1 MKTVMQLL
9 LVMLVFGGVSAVA
22 TLFWQKQRSELQ
34 TAVQRA
40 EAAESKIAGNPL
52 AGLEKPVEPSET
64 PDKPDAE
71 LPEPPV
77 AVRPPY
83 VEGVD
88 ETSPLV
94 VSLNQRLRAT
104 HDKERKLDERQEAL
118 KLIFYDIRTEQTKIN
133 KLRQQLS
140 EEVGKSSQSV
150 REAMK
155 AAQDERELLRQE
167 LDSLRLPSKSE
178 TDDASSEKSTSPIPS
193 AQFDNPMSVVRP

>member
-1 MKTVMQLL
+1 MKTVMQIL
-9 LVMLVFGGVSAVA
+9 LVMLAFGGVSAVA
-22 TLFWQKQRSELQ
+22 TLFWQKQQSELQ

-40 EAAESKIAGNPL
+40 ETAESKVAQNPL
-52 AGLEKPVEPSET
+52 AGMEKPAEPADIL
-64 PDKPDAE
+64 DKTEAE

-77 AVRPPY
+77 AIRPPY

-104 HDKERKLDERQEAL
+104 HEKERKLDERQEAL
-118 KLIFYDIRTEQTKIN
+118 KLIFYDIRTEQTKISQ
-133 KLRQQLS
+133 LRKRLS

-150 REAMK
+150 RESMK

-167 LDSLRLPSKSE
+167 LDLLRSPSKA
-178 TDDASSEKSTSPIPS
+178 DADVTPSEKSTSPIPS
-193 AQFDNPMSVVRP
+193 AQLDKPTSLVRP